1 MRHALRTTG
10 RAAVVALFAATLV
23 ATPAY
28 DLVRRAADGPSPVEA
43 RPEVVDLRAAARLT
57 DGSLARWCDFVVPK
71 ASTVADYA
79 RVHYGCAAVALF
91 HATTTLTVRG
101 RDGVLYP
108 TRPFTYRSDPADV
121 VGAEIASKVAAVARR
136 FAERGVRVV
145 FCPVPVKAVVHGDDA
160 PATARG
166 RPELYAAAVAAVR
179 ARGVD
184 AVDLLPTLRAARA
197 AGVRAFPRTDGHWTA
212 AGALVAAEEAART
225 AGLFVAP
232 ESRRSRL
239 APKPA
244 VPDVGSELATSG
256 FLLGRSAAMPYA
268 RTIYELGGAAPDVPV
283 FALVDEGGAPF
294 PTAPLTKDAAAVVAG
309 TSYSSPEIAIAEPG
323 FGALFAH
330 AIDRPTRVIAA
341 PGAGPAA
348 PLWGALQIAALLGS
362 APPVLLWEMPGVD
375 LFDSAS
381 PLANLGI
388 FFGACPPLRP
398 SVLRD
403 VGGAWTPRKGAPPL
417 VGAHRLADAGRAYDL
432 TEGLVAHDG
441 AGAVTL
447 RLRGRVL
454 RGDVAVTVDGGGS
467 HETYRWT
474 GATTDVW
481 LPILA
486 RRPTARASLSF
497 YAASTA
503 QGPAEFVVDGAELV
517 ADVREDAAVAATLAA
532 PTTDAAGRTAVVAS
546 FERPAAAPRDVVFVR
561 FAGGAGPAPD
571 VAIALTSTTGAVRA
585 WSFPRLSAD
594 AVALL
599 DPTPLGAPVARVD
612 VAFRGGGR
620 VASIERRPAA
630 P

>member
-28 DLVRRAADGPSPVEA
+28 DLVRRTADGPSPVEA
-43 RPEVVDLRAAARLT
+43 RPEVVDLRAAARLA
-57 DGSLARWCDFVVPK
+57 DGSLTRWFDFVAPK

-79 RVHYGCAAVALF
+79 RVHYGCAAVALL

-101 RDGVLYP
+101 SDGVLYP
-108 TRPFTYRSDPADV
+108 TRPFTYRHEAADV

-184 AVDLLPTLRAARA
+184 AVDLLPALRAARA
-197 AGVRAFPRTDGHWTA
+197 AGVRVFPRTDGHWTA

-256 FLLGRSAAMPYA
+256 FLLARSAAMPYA

-283 FALVDEGGAPF
+283 FALVDENGAPF

-375 LFDSAS
+375 LFDSPA

-398 SVLRD
+398 AALRD
-403 VGGAWTPRKGAPPL
+403 VGADWTPAAGAPAL
-417 VGAHRLADAGRAYDL
+417 VGAHRLEGATLRYELAP
-432 TEGLVAHDG
+432 GLVAHDG

-474 GATTDVW
+474 GAVTDVW

-486 RRPTARASLSF
+486 RRPTDRATLAL
-497 YAASTA
+497 YASATA
-503 QGPAEFVVDGAELV
+503 DGPAEFAIDGAELV
-517 ADVREDAAVAATLAA
+517 ADVRADAAVAATLAA
-532 PTTDAAGRTAVVAS
+532 PTTDADGRTRVVAT
-546 FERPAAAPRDVVFVR
+546 FATPASAPRELVVVR
-561 FAGGAGPAPD
+561 FAADGGAPAD
-571 VAIALTSTTGAVRA
+571 VAFAMTATTGAVRE

-599 DPTPLGAPVARVD
+599 DPTPLGAPVARVE
-612 VAFRGGGR
+612 VVFRGGGR
-620 VASIERRPAA
+620 VASVERRPAA